1 MLSVDTG
8 YCNPDANLDLMALNG
23 VDLFI
28 FKATESALYYDEE
41 WEKNVAKAKAGNHPF
56 FGYHFDDPMVPAAR
70 QLKWFTDH
78 NCHKQGVKCIV
89 LDIED
94 ETDYNKGIIPAQNLY
109 LHAVDM
115 WREFE
120 KLGQPMTWYSR
131 DSWFQDY
138 CPQLKPFLQSK
149 NAGWLASY
157 PEIRTT
163 AEIIL
168 RKKPVVTT
176 WIDLRQRFIKIQKY
190 APSSLIW
197 QFSGDT
203 FALPGSG
210 TDWRGNP
217 CGLDINYSALTLD
230 ELFAKL
236 GISMQN
242 LPPKL
247 SWDKLSAQ
255 EKDELLHKLAV
266 KDGLFTD

>member
-1 MLSVDTG
+1 
-8 YCNPDANLDLMALNG
+8 MALNG

-28 FKATESALYYDEE
+28 FKATESAMYYDEE
-41 WEKNVAKAKAGNHPF
+41 WEKNVDKAKAGNHPF
-56 FGYHFDDPMVPAAR
+56 LAYHFDDPMVPATR

-78 NCHKQGVKCIV
+78 NCHKQGAKCIV

-120 KLGQPMTWYSR
+120 KFGQPMTWYSR

-149 NAGWLASY
+149 NAGWLAAY
-157 PEIRTT
+157 PEIRTY
-163 AEIIL
+163 AE
-168 RKKPVVTT
+168 RVAQAVNKKPIVTT
-176 WIDLRQRFIKIQKY
+176 WLDMQTRLGKITQY
-190 APSSLIW
+190 APQSLIW
-197 QFSGDT
+197 QFSGDQ

-217 CGLDINYSALTLD
+217 CGLDINYSALSLE
-230 ELFAKL
+230 ELYAKL
-236 GISMQN
+236 GITGQ
-242 LPPKL
+242 LPPQPIQKWAQL
-247 SWDKLSAQ
+247 TAQ
-255 EKDELLHKLAV
+255 EKDELLHKLSV
-266 KDGLFTD
+266 KNGLFLD